1 MNRQSAT
8 GLERLETALGQLVE
22 QQLDVLALNLDDPV
36 LERAARAAT
45 AFQSAGQRLQL
56 ILGQQHA
63 GNGGHRLAA
72 ASLAFPA
79 NTGDAVTFRELRLL
93 ADTGI
98 DRLAAIRTMP
108 SRIGREHQPAKTSE

>member
-1 MNRQSAT
+1 
-8 GLERLETALGQLVE
+8 QLVE

-36 LERAARAAT
+36 LERPARAAA
-45 AFQSAGQRLQL
+45 AFQGTGQRLQF
-56 ILGQQHA
+56 IIGQRHA
-63 GNGGHRLAA
+63 GNGGNRLAA

-79 NTGDAVTFRELRLL
+79 NAGDAITFRELRLP